1 MTHLA
6 FLRIAASGLVMSAA
20 LSGCSG
26 VDLTRLSPASSDAQ
40 LAASA
45 GKASSEYQRLASKGN
60 TAQALVAAETA
71 VAADPSNAA
80 YRTQLGHAYFAAGR
94 FASAQTA
101 FEDAMALGATDGG
114 TAVSLALSLSANSRV
129 DDAVAMLDANRDRIV
144 ESDYGLALALAGQPE
159 RAIMVLTHAARAD
172 GATAQT
178 RQNLAFAHAMTGRWL
193 EAKLIAAQDMSI
205 ANLDERMTQWAALVQ
220 TPTPTQ
226 LVAGLMGV
234 TPTVDPGLPTRLA
247 LVDAPNAQAA
257 LAKEAIVD
265 MASYNTAT
273 DAPMATSNAALSAVA
288 PIEYAAAQPVLAAP
302 VQADEEPYAQAVADL
317 LALNETGQPAAEETT
332 ALERVAEAAPVVQAA
347 PSFTPD
353 RKATPVG
360 SATPAASIADARTG
374 WSVQLGAFSTN
385 AAARQAWTTYSKR
398 FASLD
403 GYAATSHQAVVS
415 GKTYFR
421 LTANGLGTRQAAASL
436 CGAVKRSGGVCFV
449 RNLSG
454 REDVRWASRDDGR
467 KFAAR

>member
-45 GKASSEYQRLASKGN
+45 SKASSEYQRLASKGDKV
-60 TAQALVAAETA
+60 QALVAAETA
-71 VAADPSNAA
+71 VAADPANAT
-80 YRTQLGHAYFAAGR
+80 YRSQLGHAYFAAGR
-94 FASAQTA
+94 FTSAQTA
-101 FEDAMALGATDGG
+101 FEDAIALGANDGG
-114 TAVSLALSLSANSRV
+114 TAVSLALALSANGRV
-129 DDAVAMLDANRDRIV
+129 NDAVATLDANRDRIV

-159 RAIMVLTHAARAD
+159 RAIMVLTRAARAD

-234 TPTVDPGLPTRLA
+234 TPAADPGLPTRLA
-247 LVDAPNAQAA
+247 LVDAPGAQAA

-273 DAPMATSNAALSAVA
+273 DAPMAASDADLSAIA
-288 PIEYAAAQPVLAAP
+288 PIEFAAAQPVLAA
-302 VQADEEPYAQAVADL
+302 QAEADEEPYSQAVAEL
-317 LALNETGQPAAEETT
+317 LALNEAARPVAEQMTL
-332 ALERVAEAAPVVQAA
+332 LERVADAAPVVQPVPSITPARDAA
-347 PSFTPD
+347 
-353 RKATPVG
+353 A
-360 SATPAASIADARTG
+360 AASIADSRTG

-385 AAARQAWTTYSKR
+385 AAARQAWSTYSKR
-398 FASLD
+398 FAALD
-403 GYAATSHQAVVS
+403 GFAATSHQALVN

-436 CGAVKRSGGVCFV
+436 CGAVKRGGGVCFV
-449 RNLSG
+449 RNLTG

>member
-60 TAQALVAAETA
+60 TAEALVAAETA

-114 TAVSLALSLSANSRV
+114 TAVSLALSLSANGRV

-159 RAIMVLTHAARAD
+159 RAIMVLTSAARAD

-234 TPTVDPGLPTRLA
+234 TPVADPGLPTRLA

-265 MASYNTAT
+265 MASYNSAT
-273 DAPMATSNAALSAVA
+273 DAPMAASDAALSAIA
-288 PIEYAAAQPVLAAP
+288 PIEYAAAQPIPAAP
-302 VQADEEPYAQAVADL
+302 VEADEEPYSQAVADL
-317 LALNETGQPAAEETT
+317 LALNETAQPAAEESTM
-332 ALERVAEAAPVVQAA
+332 LERVAEAALPVQSG
-347 PSFTPD
+347 PSFTPS
-353 RKATPVG
+353 RA
-360 SATPAASIADARTG
+360 AAPAVSLPDARTG

-403 GYAATSHQAVVS
+403 GFAATSHQALVN

-421 LTANGLGTRQAAASL
+421 LTANGLGTRQAAVSL

-449 RNLSG
+449 RNLTG

>member
-1 MTHLA
+1 MTHFAL
-6 FLRIAASGLVMSAA
+6 LRIAASGLVMSAA

-26 VDLTRLSPASSDAQ
+26 VDLTRLSPASSADK

-45 GKASSEYQRLASKGN
+45 DKASGDYQRLANKGDS
-60 TAQALVAAETA
+60 AGALAAAETA
-71 VAADPSNAA
+71 VAADPANAA

-101 FEDAMALGATDGG
+101 FEDAMALGASDGG
-114 TAVSLALSLSANSRV
+114 TAVSLALALSANGRINE
-129 DDAVAMLDANRDRIV
+129 AVNLLDANRSRIT

-159 RAIMVLTHAARAD
+159 RAIMVLTHAARAE

-205 ANLDERMTQWAALVQ
+205 ANLDARMTEWAALVQ
-220 TPTPTQ
+220 APTPNQ

-234 TPTVDPGLPTRLA
+234 TPTSDPGLPTRLA
-247 LVDAPNAQAA
+247 LVDAPGAQHV
-257 LAKEAIVD
+257 LAREAVVD

-273 DAPMATSNAALSAVA
+273 DSPMAGSDAALAELAPVQVA
-288 PIEYAAAQPVLAAP
+288 ATQPVLTP
-302 VQADEEPYAQAVADL
+302 QVQAKEEPYRQAVAEL
-317 LALNETGQPAAEETT
+317 LALNAPVEPVARERNVLA
-332 ALERVAEAAPVVQAA
+332 RVAAAAPALIPDVALSAA
-347 PSFTPD
+347 ANPTS
-353 RKATPVG
+353 KY
-360 SATPAASIADARTG
+360 ADARTG
-374 WSVQLGAFSTN
+374 WAVQLGAFSTE
-385 AAARQAWTTYSKR
+385 AAARKAWTTFGKR

-403 GYAATSHQAVVS
+403 GYSATSQHAVVG
-415 GKTYFR
+415 GKNYFR

-454 REDVRWASRDDGR
+454 REDVRWASRGSDR
-467 KFAAR
+467 TLAAR